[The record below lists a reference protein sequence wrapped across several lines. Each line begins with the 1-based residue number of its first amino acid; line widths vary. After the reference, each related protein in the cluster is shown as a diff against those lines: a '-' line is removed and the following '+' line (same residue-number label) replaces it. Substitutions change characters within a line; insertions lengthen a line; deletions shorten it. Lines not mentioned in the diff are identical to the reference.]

1 MVLVFLS
8 SIPVSVSAARGRARG
23 RYARPTGQGNA
34 QRSRAGD
41 ATTPHA
47 GAVSSAAAVARQMAA
62 AARQMAAAAA
72 TPTAPAAATA
82 MLALSR
88 SGDATAPH
96 AGAASSA
103 AVSSSA
109 SGGGTAGGSG
119 SGSID
124 SYSSYSSGCVETRA
138 ESTCNVDY
146 KSERSVQQQ
155 RRRNRRVRSAKKIA
169 FEEAE
174 ARITCAASRIRN
186 AACACETRFDAIVK
200 ASHESAL
207 FVD

>member
-1 MVLVFLS
+1 MILVFLS

-41 ATTPHA
+41 ATT
-47 GAVSSAAAVARQMAA
+47 
-62 AARQMAAAAA
+62 
-72 TPTAPAAATA
+72 
-82 MLALSR
+82 
-88 SGDATAPH
+88 PH

-155 RRRNRRVRSAKKIA
+155 RRRNRQVRSAKKIA
-169 FEEAE
+169 FEEA
-174 ARITCAASRIRN
+174 
-186 AACACETRFDAIVK
+186 
-200 ASHESAL
+200 
-207 FVD
+207 